1 MNAKKKNLINLIEE
15 DLSYL
20 NEVEL
25 SKTYTYVLELLS
37 GSMVNEIKQI
47 DSGILIKKYLD
58 TCQSNSAKSTR
69 YTYCRVLNEL
79 LAAIKDNPN
88 LEVIYTF
95 IKNKHWGDNTIS
107 RNTVVIR
114 RFLSWLFENRYLPQ
128 DYSKNI
134 KIPQKVKKLA
144 FCPTQNQVNL
154 SLDSI
159 GQTFKSDADVLKYS
173 IIFKLY
179 IKTGMRRNELLDLN
193 VEDIDFGQK
202 QIVVRKT
209 KNKDV
214 KIMPIDLDIEEILTN
229 YLGYFK
235 YINGPLFRGKQ
246 NKRLCRQV
254 LMDVFYKIKKHADM
268 PKEFKIHSL
277 RHYFIN
283 TLRKNGVD
291 FVTIQKLAGHRDIR
305 TTEGY
310 CNVGDEEKVKAIESI
325 VV

>member
-1 MNAKKKNLINLIEE
+1 M
-15 DLSYL
+15 
-20 NEVEL
+20 
-25 SKTYTYVLELLS
+25 TLL
-37 GSMVNEIKQI
+37 V
-47 DSGILIKKYLD
+47 
-58 TCQSNSAKSTR
+58 
-69 YTYCRVLNEL
+69 
-79 LAAIKDNPN
+79 AIKENPT

-114 RFLSWLFENRYLPQ
+114 RFISWLFENRYLPQ

-144 FCPTQNQVNL
+144 FCPTQNQVGL
-154 SLDSI
+154 FIDSI
-159 GQTFKSDADVLKYS
+159 RQIFKSENNILKYS
-173 IIFKLY
+173 TIFKLY

-193 VEDIDFGQK
+193 VEDIGFEQK
-202 QIVVRKT
+202 QIIVKKT

-214 KIMPIDLDIEEILTN
+214 KVMPMDLNIEELLLN
-229 YLGYFK
+229 YLEYFN
-235 YINGPLFRGKQ
+235 YQNGPLFRGKQ

-254 LMDVFYKIKKHADM
+254 LMNAFYKIKKDANM

-310 CNVGDEEKVKAIESI
+310 CNVGDEEKVRAIES
-325 VV
+325 VRV